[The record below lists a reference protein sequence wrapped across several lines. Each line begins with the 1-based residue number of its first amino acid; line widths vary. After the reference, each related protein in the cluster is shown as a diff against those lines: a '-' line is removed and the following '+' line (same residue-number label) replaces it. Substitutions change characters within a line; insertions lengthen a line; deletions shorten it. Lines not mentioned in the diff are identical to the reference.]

1 MSCFHLCIKMT
12 DTKKVILLCIGILI
26 SDQIRFPSDQIKMII
41 SDQIWFLSDQ
51 IKILKSNQN
60 QISLWSNQNSHI
72 WSNLTS
78 RHLSAHWSLHSHLH
92 LHRREDSNHLNIA
105 SLNKTSKCSNMSR
118 SPYRQMVQT
127 WPASTTSPGSTF
139 TTTTSA
145 FIGAPT
151 WHNSH
156 YLSAEYIIGYSTAWA
171 TDFGNGQMMTTYM
184 RVNAI
189 KSLEPL
195 GVSAGCVVVLHH
207 DGPLL
212 PVQLEVHL
220 PHPVFVNLRWVLVLP
235 RWRFNRVL
243 VVQVVSSYC
252 VRLPTIVILGMDCSR
267 GSGWL
272 QMRHCPLFSLDLAFC
287 WHWRLKSLYF
297 RDECW
302 AEIISG

>member
-1 MSCFHLCIKMT
+1 MYRNSHIW
-12 DTKKVILLCIGILI
+12 
-26 SDQIRFPSDQIKMII
+26 FPSDQIKMII

-156 YLSAEYIIGYSTAWA
+156 YLSAEYIIGYSTATEFWKWA
-171 TDFGNGQMMTTYM
+171 DDDDLHESQCHQ
-184 RVNAI
+184 
-189 KSLEPL
+189 EPWAAWCECWLRCCPSPWWPSSARSARSSPPSSRLRQPAL
-195 GVSAGCVVVLHH
+195 GVS
-207 DGPLL
+207 
-212 PVQLEVHL
+212 
-220 PHPVFVNLRWVLVLP
+220 
-235 RWRFNRVL
+235 
-243 VVQVVSSYC
+243 SSKMK
-252 VRLPTIVILGMDCSR
+252 IQQS
-267 GSGWL
+267 SGGAS
-272 QMRHCPLFSLDLAFC
+272 CF
-287 WHWRLKSLYF
+287 
-297 RDECW
+297 
-302 AEIISG
+302 